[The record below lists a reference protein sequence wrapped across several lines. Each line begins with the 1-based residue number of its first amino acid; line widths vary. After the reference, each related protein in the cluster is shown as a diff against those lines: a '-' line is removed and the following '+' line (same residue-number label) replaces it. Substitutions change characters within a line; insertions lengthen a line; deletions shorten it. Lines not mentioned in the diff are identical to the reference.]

1 MSYIED
7 LNMSSMKKTPSP
19 FNKFRRHRPLEDISN
34 LESPLLPNIKE
45 EEDSRGVSIETT
57 PRRRVIRCSQS
68 LIKELKTPD
77 ASCSQPT
84 SSTPLSSRRQPTP
97 KVQRPVL
104 HNPFEADLLSRLHLP
119 MCSPSVFST
128 IVSPTKSLDVKL
140 RTCSQ
145 SRNLIYFDFRVK
157 ILTGQSRMCLGSNQL
172 LLKSIQRRSSPAL
185 RTLRLN
191 LEPNKPWTRN
201 NKNLSYQK
209 FCIYLC
215 F

>member
-7 LNMSSMKKTPSP
+7 LTMSALKKTPSP

-68 LIKELKTPD
+68 LVKELKTPD

-104 HNPFEADLLSRLHLP
+104 HNPFEADLLTRLHLP
-119 MCSPSVFST
+119 MCSPNVFNT
-128 IVSPTKSLDVKL
+128 VVSPTKSLDVKSKKL
-140 RTCSQ
+140 LSIKVL
-145 SRNLIYFDFRVK
+145 NLI
-157 ILTGQSRMCLGSNQL
+157 
-172 LLKSIQRRSSPAL
+172 
-185 RTLRLN
+185 
-191 LEPNKPWTRN
+191 
-201 NKNLSYQK
+201 
-209 FCIYLC
+209 
-215 F
+215 

>member
-7 LNMSSMKKTPSP
+7 LNMSSLKKTPSP

-34 LESPLLPNIKE
+34 LDSPSLLQNIIE
-45 EEDSRGVSIETT
+45 EDDSRGETT

-104 HNPFEADLLSRLHLP
+104 HNPFEADLLTRLHLP
-119 MCSPSVFST
+119 MCSPSVFNT
-128 IVSPTKSLDVKL
+128 IVSPTKSLDVIFPMPL
-140 RTCSQ
+140 
-145 SRNLIYFDFRVK
+145 
-157 ILTGQSRMCLGSNQL
+157 
-172 LLKSIQRRSSPAL
+172 
-185 RTLRLN
+185 
-191 LEPNKPWTRN
+191 
-201 NKNLSYQK
+201 K
-209 FCIYLC
+209 FCTK
-215 F
+215 